1 MIIQK
6 IKTYAVLTAAA
17 FTLSSCLDKYPED
30 SIPSD
35 GALTT
40 VSEVN
45 EAIIGIYASFMS
57 SSLYSG
63 NLTLLPDIQTDLVYG
78 VNGNTGVYGDVWRWN
93 DILSTNPE
101 IESVYGAL
109 YTVINRC
116 NFVLARVDAIRAATT
131 DDEELDLLD
140 QCCGEAYFARA
151 LAYSELIKCFCEAY
165 ENDGKEGER
174 P

>member
-1 MIIQK
+1 MMIQK
-6 IKTYAVLTAAA
+6 IKTYAVLTAAV

-35 GALTT
+35 AALTT

-93 DILSTNPE
+93 DIISTNPE
-101 IESVYGAL
+101 IESGLGAL
-109 YTVINRC
+109 
-116 NFVLARVDAIRAATT
+116 
-131 DDEELDLLD
+131 
-140 QCCGEAYFARA
+140 
-151 LAYSELIKCFCEAY
+151 
-165 ENDGKEGER
+165 
-174 P
+174 

>member
-1 MIIQK
+1 MMIQK

-57 SSLYSG
+57 SSL
-63 NLTLLPDIQTDLVYG
+63 
-78 VNGNTGVYGDVWRWN
+78 
-93 DILSTNPE
+93 
-101 IESVYGAL
+101 
-109 YTVINRC
+109 
-116 NFVLARVDAIRAATT
+116 
-131 DDEELDLLD
+131 
-140 QCCGEAYFARA
+140 
-151 LAYSELIKCFCEAY
+151 
-165 ENDGKEGER
+165 
-174 P
+174 